1 MKNNAVR
8 KNRIKMTSLSDRIFF
23 TAVDAVMFVILLL
36 VLLPM
41 LNVISSSVSNP
52 NAVLQGKVFILPVGF
67 SWAGYKA
74 VLQDSRIITGY
85 LNTILYTGVTSFL
98 GLAVT
103 VLAAYPLS
111 RKDLEGRNIFM
122 MIFTFT
128 MLFSGGTVSWYI
140 VCTSY
145 YHLANSVW
153 SMILPYLM
161 NPWNIIILRTFFQSS
176 VPVSIIESG
185 KLDGAG
191 EWRVLFKLVVPI
203 AVPGIA
209 TIALFRTLQ
218 YWNDWWLPIMFI
230 VKPELYNLQFL
241 LQRMMQNIQQLN
253 QNSQFIA
260 NASEQMMKIP
270 SEAARMALCLIAM
283 GPILVVYPFFQKYF
297 IQGLTI
303 GSLKG

>member
-1 MKNNAVR
+1 MIAEKKANLIITLIFGVLVAV
-8 KNRIKMTSLSDRIFF
+8 TLFP
-23 TAVDAVMFVILLL
+23 
-36 VLLPM
+36 VLLT
-41 LNVISSSVSNP
+41 VSIAFSSSDSIMNFGYSIWP
-52 NAVLQGKVFILPVGF
+52 HEF
-67 SWAGYKA
+67 STEAFKYIFKTPET
-74 VLQDSRIITGY
+74 IIRAY
-85 LNTILYTGVTSFL
+85 GVTIF
-98 GLAVT
+98 VT
-103 VLAAYPLS
+103 VIGTVLSTLIIMLYAYALS
-111 RKDLEGRNIFM
+111 RRDFTGRKALTFYIF
-122 MIFTFT
+122 FT